1 MLTMRSAG
9 GGGATGAGIAAGAG
23 AGGGGAVAACCGGG
37 CTQPNSK
44 PDNNTAAI
52 FPFIALLPFA
62 TEFRYCYSRRLTVF
76 RGQEPTNLGAAQ
88 AGRLHFTAFYWR
100 NRLAPH
106 DRHPAPAAP
115 RMTAQTRQVPHG
127 CRSDGRKQEMRSW
140 FFALRFEYPKFT

>member
-23 AGGGGAVAACCGGG
+23 AGGGGGVAACCGGG

-44 PDNNTAAI
+44 PDNKTAAI

-62 TEFRYCYSRRLTVF
+62 IEFRYCYSRRLTVF
-76 RGQEPTNLGAAQ
+76 RGQEPTNSVRHTPAT
-88 AGRLHFTAFYWR
+88 FTSLPSTGE

-106 DRHPAPAAP
+106 DRYVRP
-115 RMTAQTRQVPHG
+115 RQR
-127 CRSDGRKQEMRSW
+127 RE
-140 FFALRFEYPKFT
+140 